1 MSKKCPK
8 MVKIAKQMAKNGEKQ
23 PEISNIGQ
31 KSGYVIYGRP
41 LIGGTS
47 PNMNSGNYRQEEK
60 KILDQILDREVYDA
74 RMRPNGYNAS
84 DGPTIVNVNLYFRSF
99 EKIDDVKM
107 VRFLI
112 YYTTLHFLLDSVQNQ
127 KPTLSD
133 LLDSILQSNN
143 R

>member
-1 MSKKCPK
+1 MD
-8 MVKIAKQMAKNGEKQ
+8 GL
-23 PEISNIGQ
+23 
-31 KSGYVIYGRP
+31 

-112 YYTTLHFLLDSVQNQ
+112 YYTTLDFLLDPV
-127 KPTLSD
+127 
-133 LLDSILQSNN
+133 
-143 R
+143 

>member
-1 MSKKCPK
+1 
-8 MVKIAKQMAKNGEKQ
+8 
-23 PEISNIGQ
+23 
-31 KSGYVIYGRP
+31 
-41 LIGGTS
+41 
-47 PNMNSGNYRQEEK
+47 MNSGNYRQEEK

-112 YYTTLHFLLDSVQNQ
+112 YYTTLNFLLKVS
-127 KPTLSD
+127 
-133 LLDSILQSNN
+133 
-143 R
+143 

>member
-1 MSKKCPK
+1 
-8 MVKIAKQMAKNGEKQ
+8 
-23 PEISNIGQ
+23 
-31 KSGYVIYGRP
+31 
-41 LIGGTS
+41 
-47 PNMNSGNYRQEEK
+47 MNSGNYRQEEK

-112 YYTTLHFLLDSVQNQ
+112 KQQN
-127 KPTLSD
+127 PTDQRDIDIVYIVLTPHENGDQPSTKSYLNFD
-133 LLDSILQSNN
+133 GPYAQA
-143 R
+143 

>member
-1 MSKKCPK
+1 
-8 MVKIAKQMAKNGEKQ
+8 MVR
-23 PEISNIGQ
+23 ISLHQ
-31 KSGYVIYGRP
+31 TLLTYVTYGWP

-112 YYTTLHFLLDSVQNQ
+112 YYTTPPFLLDSVKN
-127 KPTLSD
+127 
-133 LLDSILQSNN
+133 
-143 R
+143 

>member
-1 MSKKCPK
+1 
-8 MVKIAKQMAKNGEKQ
+8 
-23 PEISNIGQ
+23 
-31 KSGYVIYGRP
+31 
-41 LIGGTS
+41 
-47 PNMNSGNYRQEEK
+47 MNSGNYRQEEK

-112 YYTTLHFLLDSVQNQ
+112 CYTTLHFLLDPV
-127 KPTLSD
+127 
-133 LLDSILQSNN
+133 
-143 R
+143 

>member
-1 MSKKCPK
+1 
-8 MVKIAKQMAKNGEKQ
+8 
-23 PEISNIGQ
+23 
-31 KSGYVIYGRP
+31 
-41 LIGGTS
+41 
-47 PNMNSGNYRQEEK
+47 MNSGNYRQEEK

-112 YYTTLHFLLDSVQNQ
+112 YYTTLHFLLDSVYN
-127 KPTLSD
+127 
-133 LLDSILQSNN
+133 
-143 R
+143 

>member
-1 MSKKCPK
+1 
-8 MVKIAKQMAKNGEKQ
+8 
-23 PEISNIGQ
+23 
-31 KSGYVIYGRP
+31 
-41 LIGGTS
+41 
-47 PNMNSGNYRQEEK
+47 MNSGNYRQEEK

-112 YYTTLHFLLDSVQNQ
+112 YYKTLHFLLDSV
-127 KPTLSD
+127 
-133 LLDSILQSNN
+133 
-143 R
+143 

>member
-1 MSKKCPK
+1 
-8 MVKIAKQMAKNGEKQ
+8 
-23 PEISNIGQ
+23 
-31 KSGYVIYGRP
+31 
-41 LIGGTS
+41 
-47 PNMNSGNYRQEEK
+47 MNSGNYRQEEK

-112 YYTTLHFLLDSVQNQ
+112 YYTTLNFLLDSV
-127 KPTLSD
+127 
-133 LLDSILQSNN
+133 
-143 R
+143 

>member
-1 MSKKCPK
+1 
-8 MVKIAKQMAKNGEKQ
+8 
-23 PEISNIGQ
+23 
-31 KSGYVIYGRP
+31 
-41 LIGGTS
+41 
-47 PNMNSGNYRQEEK
+47 MNSGNYRQEEK

-112 YYTTLHFLLDSVQNQ
+112 YYTTLNFLLNFD
-127 KPTLSD
+127 
-133 LLDSILQSNN
+133 
-143 R
+143 

>member
-1 MSKKCPK
+1 
-8 MVKIAKQMAKNGEKQ
+8 
-23 PEISNIGQ
+23 
-31 KSGYVIYGRP
+31 
-41 LIGGTS
+41 
-47 PNMNSGNYRQEEK
+47 MNSGNYRQEEK

-112 YYTTLHFLLDSVQNQ
+112 YYNTTGF
-127 KPTLSD
+127 P
-133 LLDSILQSNN
+133 I
-143 R
+143 

>member
-1 MSKKCPK
+1 
-8 MVKIAKQMAKNGEKQ
+8 
-23 PEISNIGQ
+23 
-31 KSGYVIYGRP
+31 
-41 LIGGTS
+41 
-47 PNMNSGNYRQEEK
+47 MNSGNYRQEEK

-112 YYTTLHFLLDSVQNQ
+112 YYTTHKL
-127 KPTLSD
+127 PTRFHVEFKVIFSQTRFYFRRFEK
-133 LLDSILQSNN
+133 IEYV
-143 R
+143 

>member
-1 MSKKCPK
+1 
-8 MVKIAKQMAKNGEKQ
+8 
-23 PEISNIGQ
+23 
-31 KSGYVIYGRP
+31 
-41 LIGGTS
+41 
-47 PNMNSGNYRQEEK
+47 MNSGNYRQEEK

-112 YYTTLHFLLDSVQNQ
+112 YYTTLNFLLDS
-127 KPTLSD
+127 
-133 LLDSILQSNN
+133 I
-143 R
+143 

>member
-1 MSKKCPK
+1 
-8 MVKIAKQMAKNGEKQ
+8 
-23 PEISNIGQ
+23 
-31 KSGYVIYGRP
+31 
-41 LIGGTS
+41 
-47 PNMNSGNYRQEEK
+47 MNSGNYRQEEK

-112 YYTTLHFLLDSVQNQ
+112 KQQN
-127 KPTLSD
+127 PTD
-133 LLDSILQSNN
+133 QRDIDIVYIVHAHPA
-143 R
+143 

>member
-1 MSKKCPK
+1 MDGPK
-8 MVKIAKQMAKNGEKQ
+8 
-23 PEISNIGQ
+23 
-31 KSGYVIYGRP
+31 
-41 LIGGTS
+41 IGGTS

-112 YYTTLHFLLDSVQNQ
+112 YYTTLHFLLDPV
-127 KPTLSD
+127 
-133 LLDSILQSNN
+133 
-143 R
+143 